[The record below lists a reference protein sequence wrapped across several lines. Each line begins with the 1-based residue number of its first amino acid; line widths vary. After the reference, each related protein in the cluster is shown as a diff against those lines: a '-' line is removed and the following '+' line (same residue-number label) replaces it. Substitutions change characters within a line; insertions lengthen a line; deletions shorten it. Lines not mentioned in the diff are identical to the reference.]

1 MNTDNRSKRMRRIVL
16 VCGLLAFL
24 GTPVVALILN
34 LVAPNQLENGVI
46 VTAVIGAL
54 CAGFAAWPRRGESG
68 SLGERQGR
76 LYVNLMIAAMI
87 IGVIGGI
94 MSLWLYEY
102 FAK

>member
-1 MNTDNRSKRMRRIVL
+1 
-16 VCGLLAFL
+16 
-24 GTPVVALILN
+24 LILN

-46 VTAVIGAL
+46 VTTVIGAL

-68 SLGERQGR
+68 SPGERLGG
-76 LYVNLMIAAMI
+76 LYIYLMIAAMI

-94 MSLWLYEY
+94 MSPWLYEY